1 MPARHITLH
10 IQPPNP
16 VGEVTMVPALL
27 SGRSKEHTARAMA
40 DAFAD
45 TEAASSAVVF
55 NRLRQNFPQA
65 PLGERMAALSVIMDR
80 LRHPF

>member
-55 NRLRQNFPQA
+55 NRLRLNYPTILSGRVA
-65 PLGERMAALSVIMDR
+65 SLGLVMER
-80 LRHPF
+80 LRQGF